1 MECLSESL
9 GHGDVGQVK
18 IIRGGHAI
26 AVCVADV
33 PACRSRDLPS
43 RSCMDFS
50 ADLIDV
56 WDGIKDEGM
65 YEQQSLAAR
74 WNSQ

>member
-1 MECLSESL
+1 MSDRSRSSAGAMRSL
-9 GHGDVGQVK
+9 CAS
-18 IIRGGHAI
+18 RT
-26 AVCVADV
+26 CRS
-33 PACRSRDLPS
+33 CRSRDLPS
-43 RSCMDFS
+43 RCCMDFS

-74 WNSQ
+74 WE